1 MIEGQVLKVMEKVFY
16 NQQPEKIKYMAKP
29 NGLADIWLR
38 GNIKQETIEQEG
50 QEQLIWTANERFIS
64 DSALT
69 LTEVQADF
77 FGLLV
82 DAPGI
87 QAALT
92 KAVQDHMD
100 ATVQTRGYDNI
111 NSACS
116 YATSTDA
123 VFLAEA
129 QACVAWRDKVW
140 RYCYDTLAEVLAGER
155 DIPTAEELITELPEL
170 VW

>member
-77 FGLLV
+77 FGLFV

-87 QAALT
+87 QATLT
-92 KAVQDHMD
+92 KAVQEYMD

-116 YATSTDA
+116 YAASTDA

-140 RYCYDTLAEVLAGER
+140 RFCYNTLAQVLAGQR
-155 DIPTAEELITELPEL
+155 DIPTADQLISELPTLE
-170 VW
+170 W